1 MARRLNEY
9 LAWLSSGVNRTTVVA
24 VGGNSLIRSPE
35 ESTFADQL
43 ATVSVTCRQV
53 AELVK
58 AGERVVL
65 THGNGPQ
72 VGFLLIRSHLARN
85 RLPETP
91 LDACN
96 AQTQAEIGYMI
107 QQVLDNE
114 LQARG
119 LNSGAVTVVTQVLV
133 DGSDAAFDN
142 PTKPVGPFYTKAEA
156 ARLQRELG
164 WRMMEDAGR
173 GFRRIV
179 PSPRPLAVVELDSI
193 VTLLGKG
200 VVVIACGGGGIAVVR
215 EEGRLRGVAA
225 VIDKDLASALLA
237 GGIGADRLVISTAV
251 EHVYLDYQQ
260 PSQRP
265 LGQVSADEMSR
276 YLEQGQFPDGSMGPK
291 VEAALEFL
299 KRGGKEVVIT
309 DPEHL
314 AAALAGQTG
323 TRVVAQR

>member
-1 MARRLNEY
+1 M
-9 LAWLSSGVNRTTVVA
+9 VA
-24 VGGNSLIRSPE
+24 IGGNSLIRSPE
-35 ESTFADQL
+35 ENSFADQL
-43 ATVSVTCRQV
+43 ATVALTCRRV

-58 AGERVVL
+58 VGERVVL

-114 LQARG
+114 LRALG
-119 LNSGAVTVVTQVLV
+119 LSNIAVTIVTQVLV
-133 DGSDAAFDN
+133 DRSDPAFDN

-156 ARLQRELG
+156 ARLQKELG

-179 PSPRPLAVVELDSI
+179 PSPLPLAVIELDSI
-193 VTLLGKG
+193 VTLLEKG
-200 VVVIACGGGGIAVVR
+200 AVVIACGGGGIAVTH
-215 EEGRLRGVAA
+215 ENGRLQGVPA

-237 GGIGADRLVISTAV
+237 NEIGADRLVITTAV
-251 EHVYLDYQQ
+251 EQVYLDYQQ
-260 PSQRP
+260 PSQRA
-265 LGQVSADEMSR
+265 LREVCAAEMQG
-276 YLEQGQFPDGSMGPK
+276 YLEQGQFPSGSMGPK
-291 VEAALEFL
+291 VEAALGFL
-299 KRGGKEVVIT
+299 KRGGREVIIT

-314 AAALAGQTG
+314 TAALLGQAG
-323 TRVVAQR
+323 TRVVACR